1 MGWVQLNG
9 MQRTMPLAMR
19 DNKRARTERAG
30 NPTAN
35 RPKKTTLNF
44 DRAQSAPIPDG
55 LELNYCGQQAR

>member
-1 MGWVQLNG
+1 MVIL
-9 MQRTMPLAMR
+9 MPLAMR